1 MIKSDPQQVATI
13 KTQILGWLAANK
25 EALFTDFENDVE
37 GFAGDDVSYCPQGM
51 GEVYYWPAVSIN
63 GAEALKQLRE
73 EGKVFFEP
81 EWPLLYLIDGKVPS
95 DPVATYAGCKRE
107 YKKPR
112 WLPIAICRQPR
123 KAQAA

>member
-1 MIKSDPQQVATI
+1 MIASDPQQVTTI
-13 KTQILGWLAANK
+13 KTRILSWLAANK
-25 EALFTDFENDVE
+25 EALFTDFEDDVE

-81 EWPLLYLIDGKVPS
+81 EQPFLYFVDGKVPP
-95 DPVATYAGCKRE
+95 DPIATYAGCRRG
-107 YKKPR
+107 YKKLR
-112 WLPIAICRQPR
+112 WLPIAICGKPR
-123 KAQAA
+123 KPQPA